1 VRVTGLAGACGRAR
15 GVEDRF
21 QGTPAT
27 GDGGRLRA
35 FCYSSEA
42 RSRSLFFTRDVRRLR
57 QMYPG
62 RQILRRVPD
71 DTRLVVS
78 EPIGDL
84 PAAWNE
90 VPDASHGV
98 IGKGHGQLLPFTP
111 EPPPE
116 AR

>member
-1 VRVTGLAGACGRAR
+1 
-15 GVEDRF
+15 
-21 QGTPAT
+21 
-27 GDGGRLRA
+27 
-35 FCYSSEA
+35 
-42 RSRSLFFTRDVRRLR
+42 
-57 QMYPG
+57 MYPG

-111 EPPPE
+111 SPRRRPGDRVRAGRLRAAADRPPDVGTSGPDPGL
-116 AR
+116 AVR